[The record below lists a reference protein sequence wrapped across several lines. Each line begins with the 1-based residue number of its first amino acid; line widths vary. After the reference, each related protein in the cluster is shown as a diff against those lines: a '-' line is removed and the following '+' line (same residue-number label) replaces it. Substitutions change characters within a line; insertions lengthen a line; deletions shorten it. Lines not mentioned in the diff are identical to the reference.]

1 MRNEMLSIY
10 KRKES
15 DECNYP
21 ADKSFES
28 EIDALTMDQP
38 IILNE
43 EFEELVHEA
52 QEYGFWM
59 RKASKV
65 LIN

>member
-10 KRKES
+10 KNKQS
-15 DECNYP
+15 DEFNYP
-21 ADKSFES
+21 VMKNYEV
-28 EIDALTMDQP
+28 EINALTMDEP
-38 IILNE
+38 IVLNK